1 MIPSPA
7 LEATLGAGFCAPGAP
22 ASGIGPGGEPP
33 TGGLA
38 TKSYHGG
45 QKSAQVEGI
54 CTTAR
59 EAIRTCCT
67 FPAYLARNNPVP
79 DAHPFHD
86 ELKRP
91 SAIPPARL

>member
-7 LEATLGAGFCAPGAP
+7 LEATLGARFCAPQRRSAGAP
-22 ASGIGPGGEPP
+22 ASGTGPGGEPP

-38 TKSYHGG
+38 TKSYHVG
-45 QKSAQVEGI
+45 QKSARVEGI

-67 FPAYLARNNPVP
+67 FPA
-79 DAHPFHD
+79 
-86 ELKRP
+86 
-91 SAIPPARL
+91 